1 MDVPEFVD
9 ETGEDVLKKKLR
21 LNGKTPSAVEKHTSA
36 VETHTSSSLQKSLTI
51 YEPADEI
58 PLRRLNPTGSH
69 IASIFLYSGGLLTSL
84 KFFVILGFTSF
95 AVFEENARKLSS
107 SELANFKKTYD
118 LKASLVG
125 KVVSERLLE
134 KEELIGKLFGESNK
148 LKRELNK
155 ALVSSVDL
163 EQRISEL
170 TDSLKRCQDEK
181 RPAKAALQDSKNDL
195 VKLDKTHEDVLKMI
209 ENLRKDSDKNAKT
222 VDELRDSKA
231 ELSTK
236 NTDLTK
242 TLSRKEQ

>member
-1 MDVPEFVD
+1 
-9 ETGEDVLKKKLR
+9 
-21 LNGKTPSAVEKHTSA
+21 
-36 VETHTSSSLQKSLTI
+36 
-51 YEPADEI
+51 
-58 PLRRLNPTGSH
+58 
-69 IASIFLYSGGLLTSL
+69 
-84 KFFVILGFTSF
+84 
-95 AVFEENARKLSS
+95 
-107 SELANFKKTYD
+107 
-118 LKASLVG
+118 
-125 KVVSERLLE
+125 VVSERLLE

-236 NTDLTK
+236 NSDLTK
-242 TLSRKEQ
+242 TLSNKE